1 MTKGSR
7 HVHTG
12 VSYVHLCWVVL
23 QHTLCQFTVLSL
35 TFCILP
41 VKFVFAAGVRYP
53 AHLLH
58 LVVATL
64 SSIQTLMPPQPQ
76 LKQPTAATEL
86 SGSTALQEQALKAAA
101 MGAGGALR
109 TEPVSPI
116 DKRSLA
122 KAFRYKSISV
132 RCHTQTLPVYQRLTA
147 PGAKSAVEV
156 VLPLCGNSLKTL
168 YLPLVHADRP
178 RLC

>member
-1 MTKGSR
+1 MLGCLIA
-7 HVHTG
+7 HIF
-12 VSYVHLCWVVL
+12 
-23 QHTLCQFTVLSL
+23 CQFTLLGLKLCVLPSKCVL
-35 TFCILP
+35 
-41 VKFVFAAGVRYP
+41 AAGVRYP

-76 LKQPTAATEL
+76 LKQPIAGAQL

-116 DKRSLA
+116 DRKSLT
-122 KAFRYKSISV
+122 KAFRYKGTSV
-132 RCHTQTLPVYQRLTA
+132 RCHTQTLPVYWRL
-147 PGAKSAVEV
+147 
-156 VLPLCGNSLKTL
+156 
-168 YLPLVHADRP
+168 LVSNRS
-178 RLC
+178 